1 MTSGKTSGTT
11 GESKAVQAVKI
22 QLTGSK
28 ASNYDVY
35 YRAHVQTYGW
45 LGWTKNGAAAGTTG
59 YEKRM
64 EALQVMILPK
74 GAAAPGPYQ
83 MHIRKKH

>member
-1 MTSGKTSGTT
+1 MASLCDEWKTSGTT

-64 EALQVMILPK
+64 EHCKL
-74 GAAAPGPYQ
+74 
-83 MHIRKKH
+83 